1 MADAA
6 PLSPLWRFDTGEV
19 PEKDRF
25 GVFNEIFG
33 PVVLC
38 DVLPLED
45 AEPTAFSRGGGLVL
59 PDVQFTVGESADL
72 FCERATRHTRERD
85 DVSIS
90 ISLSGS
96 IGISQRGSAFVVEP
110 GEAYVDLGDVPAT
123 ARNLDGTTR
132 RDISLI
138 LPRRLLRDAGIDAC
152 EILTRPIA
160 KTNAA
165 LRLIVSYAEGL
176 CTLGAYPPAPLAA
189 TISSHLRDL
198 AVLAMGAAGDA
209 AEAARPGLRAARL
222 KALKSDIAQHIG
234 PFSLS
239 LDETA
244 RKHSISP
251 SYLRK
256 LFAMDGTSFS
266 AFVLQTRLD
275 RAHRMLESSL
285 HAAMTISA
293 IAYECGFA
301 DLSYFNRT
309 FRRRFDC
316 APGDTR
322 TAMTGRR

>member
-1 MADAA
+1 MAETE
-6 PLSPLWRFDTGEV
+6 PLTPLWRFDTGEV

-25 GVFNEIFG
+25 GIFTEIFG
-33 PVVLC
+33 PVFLC
-38 DVLPLED
+38 EMASVDG
-45 AEPTAFSRGGGLVL
+45 AGPTAFSRGGGLVL
-59 PDVQFTVGESADL
+59 PDVQFAVGESADL
-72 FCERATRHTRERD
+72 FCERTPRHTGERD

-90 ISLSGS
+90 ISLSGR
-96 IGISQRGSAFVVEP
+96 IGISQRGHSYVVEP

-123 ARNLDGTTR
+123 ARNLGAAAR

-138 LPRRLLRDAGIDAC
+138 LTRRFLRDAGIDAG

-160 KTNAA
+160 RTNAA

-176 CTLGAYPPAPLAA
+176 RDLGDYPSPALAA

-198 AVLAMGAAGDA
+198 AILALGAAGDVA
-209 AEAARPGLRAARL
+209 QAARPGLRAARL

-239 LDETA
+239 LEETA
-244 RKHSISP
+244 RKHGISP

-256 LFAMDGTSFS
+256 LFAMEGTSFS

-275 RAHRMLESSL
+275 RAHQMLESAL
-285 HAAMTISA
+285 HAMMTIST

-301 DLSYFNRT
+301 DLSYFNRA

-316 APGDTR
+316 TPSDTR
-322 TAMTGRR
+322 SAALVH